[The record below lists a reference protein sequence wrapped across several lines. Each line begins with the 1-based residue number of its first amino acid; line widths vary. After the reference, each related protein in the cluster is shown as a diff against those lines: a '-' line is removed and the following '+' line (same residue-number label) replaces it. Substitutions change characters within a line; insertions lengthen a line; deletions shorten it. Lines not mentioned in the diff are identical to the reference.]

1 MLLLLLLLIFA
12 VSFRWLLPPENKIN
26 NRWMYIDNLFSF
38 LSEIIPT

>member
-12 VSFRWLLPPENKIN
+12 VSFRWLLPLENKIN
-26 NRWMYIDNLFSF
+26 NRWMYIDNLLSF